1 MNLRTW
7 LDNVWN
13 RFVII
18 SNGTVDPNDKTD
30 WYGTNYDSDYCA
42 VLEEMYNKGCT
53 PDAAA
58 EALGYIE
65 F

>member
-7 LDNVWN
+7 IDNVWN

-18 SNGTVDPNDKTD
+18 NNGSVDPSEKTSQ
-30 WYGTNYDSDYCA
+30 YGTNYDSDYCA

-58 EALGYIE
+58 EALIYIE

>member
-1 MNLRTW
+1 MNLTTW
-7 LDNVWN
+7 FDTVWQK
-13 RFVII
+13 FVQN
-18 SNGTVDPNDKTD
+18 SNGTIDPNDKTD
-30 WYGTNYDSDYCA
+30 WFGTNYDSDYCA

-58 EALGYIE
+58 EALLYIE

>member
-1 MNLRTW
+1 MNLTTW
-7 LDNVWN
+7 FDTVWQK
-13 RFVII
+13 FVQN
-18 SNGTVDPNDKTD
+18 SNGVIDPNDKTD

-58 EALGYIE
+58 EALLYIE

>member
-1 MNLRTW
+1 MNLTTW

-18 SNGTVDPNDKTD
+18 NNGTIDPNDKTD

-42 VLEEMYNKGCT
+42 VLEKMYNQGCT

-58 EALGYIE
+58 EALLYIE

>member
-7 LDNVWN
+7 LDNVQN

-18 SNGTVDPNDKTD
+18 NNGTIDPNDKTD
-30 WYGTNYDSDYCA
+30 WYGTNYDYCA

-58 EALGYIE
+58 EALVYIE